1 VPHGRIDRPAAFRT
15 CKYFARPYMQRMSAK
30 SKTRRPLVLAS
41 VMAAMFMI
49 AIEATIVSTA
59 MPQIAGQLG
68 DLHLYAWV
76 FSAFLLTQTAT
87 TVVFG
92 KLSDLYGRRPVLLV
106 GIAVFLVGSTL
117 CGFAW
122 SMPSL
127 ILFRLIQGIGAGA
140 IQPIGITVVGDL
152 YTARER
158 GKIQGYLASVWGVSS
173 VLGPLAGGL
182 IIQHASWSWIFWIN
196 LPIGLLAAAGFV
208 AFLHEDV
215 KREARS
221 IDTAGAALFTLA
233 IASLM
238 VALTEVGTSGSATL
252 WPALLFVV
260 ASLLFV
266 AQERCAADP
275 MMDFRLWAQRP
286 IATANAATLL
296 SGMAVI
302 GLTTFLPMFV
312 QGVMGQSALVAGFA
326 LTTMLFGWPVGATLA
341 ARNFVRFGLR
351 PTLLFGAAM
360 LPLGA
365 MAFVLLG
372 RSTSPVVAGLGS
384 VVMGFG
390 MGFLSTAAIV
400 IIQDSVAWAQRGSA
414 TASNIFARNLGSTL
428 GATVLG
434 TVLNYG
440 LAHPGSGTAVSSDQ
454 LRQLLER
461 PDSLAGSADA
471 VRGALAQS
479 LHVTFWGIFGIAVLT
494 LLLSLL
500 VPRVSLTG
508 APRELPAE

>member
-1 VPHGRIDRPAAFRT
+1 MSDKSRT
-15 CKYFARPYMQRMSAK
+15 N
-30 SKTRRPLVLAS
+30 RPLVLAS

-106 GIAVFLVGSTL
+106 GIAVFLVGSLL
-117 CGFAW
+117 CGFAT
-122 SMPSL
+122 SIPLL
-127 ILFRLIQGIGAGA
+127 IVFRLVQGVGAGA

-152 YTARER
+152 YTAQER

-173 VLGPLAGGL
+173 VIGPLAGGL
-182 IIQHASWSWIFWIN
+182 IIQHASWAWIFWIN
-196 LPIGLLAAAGFV
+196 LPIGAIAAAGFV
-208 AFLHEDV
+208 LFLHEGV
-215 KREARS
+215 ERQRRS
-221 IDTAGAALFTLA
+221 IDVAGAALFTVA

-238 VALTEVGTSGSATL
+238 MALTEVGTSGSATL
-252 WPALLFVV
+252 WPALVFVVAATLFVV
-260 ASLLFV
+260 
-266 AQERCAADP
+266 QERRAPDP
-275 MMDFRLWAQRP
+275 MLDFRLWAQRP
-286 IATANAATLL
+286 IATSNAATLL
-296 SGMAVI
+296 SGMTII

-312 QGVMGQSALVAGFA
+312 QGVMRQSPLVAGFA
-326 LTTMLFGWPVGATLA
+326 LTMMVFGWPIGATLA
-341 ARNFVRFGLR
+341 AKNFVRFGLK
-351 PTLLFGAAM
+351 PTLLFGAV
-360 LPLGA
+360 LIPLGA
-365 MAFVLLG
+365 VAFVVLG
-372 RSTSPVVAGLGS
+372 ASSSPVVAGVGS
-384 VVMGFG
+384 TIMGFG
-390 MGFLSTAAIV
+390 MGFLSTACIV

-414 TASNIFARNLGSTL
+414 TASNIFSRNLGSTL

-440 LAHPGSGTAVSSDQ
+440 LAHPLSGPAVSSDQ
-454 LRQLLER
+454 LRRLLDA
-461 PDSLAGSADA
+461 PDSLAASADA
-471 VRGALAQS
+471 VRGALGQS

-500 VPRVSLTG
+500 VPRVAISG
-508 APRELPAE
+508 APRELVVE